1 MRQKGKLTDRKG
13 VEFPVRCSPYPCVE
27 VLNSVPLYMADRMK
41 EVKSDFAHFYFTDE
55 SLQQVE
61 KIIALYQ
68 SGSKAPFD
76 YTRGLYYRGV
86 L

>member
-1 MRQKGKLTDRKG
+1 M
-13 VEFPVRCSPYPCVE
+13 E

-61 KIIALYQ
+61 KLSLFI
-68 SGSKAPFD
+68 KTAPKHRLITQEGYITEVFCD
-76 YTRGLYYRGV
+76 A
-86 L
+86 